1 MLSGQCDGREVPF
14 TKDMIQLT
22 QLAAEQKF
30 QPHITLS
37 PQQSPERQMPMVNT
51 YLGTKAVPGVCSVLA
66 GQAPSGLA
74 QGLAGMVRFLEQV
87 IQ

>member
-14 TKDMIQLT
+14 TKDSADT
-22 QLAAEQKF
+22 ELAAEEKF